1 MIRQLALT
9 FYLVILKQNI
19 TEIKMQTMNTKLM
32 IPAINKIEVSQV
44 DDTDC
49 PCVLSSVRVT
59 AWVILSEVY
68 TE

>member
-1 MIRQLALT
+1 MIRQFALT

-32 IPAINKIEVSQV
+32 IPAINKIEESQV

-49 PCVLSSVRVT
+49 PCVLFSVSVT
-59 AWVILSEVY
+59 ALFSLSEV
-68 TE
+68 